1 MVIGSADHSKISDFV
16 RKPIGQ
22 PVRPFM
28 GQQQVGAARQT
39 AVIVPQK
46 MTELKDLPMKSYHE
60 FEQQYG
66 NDTEQICEDHESL
79 I

>member
-1 MVIGSADHSKISDFV
+1 
-16 RKPIGQ
+16 
-22 PVRPFM
+22 M